1 MDNGPF
7 VFILALIGNFILI
20 FGLGFLVGGES
31 PEFTILSIISVQ
43 FSFVVVM
50 LFKILNKLKK
60 LEGKSKD

>member
-1 MDNGPF
+1 MNK
-7 VFILALIGNFILI
+7 LWIGNFILI